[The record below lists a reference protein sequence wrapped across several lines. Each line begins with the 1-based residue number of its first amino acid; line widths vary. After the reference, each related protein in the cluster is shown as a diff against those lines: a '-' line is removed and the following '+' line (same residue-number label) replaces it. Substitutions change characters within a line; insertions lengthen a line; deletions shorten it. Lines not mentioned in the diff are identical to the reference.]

1 MENSRK
7 TPALKTVEKA
17 LDIFDCIAEAPRP
30 LTASETAARMGMSL
44 SSVYKFLSTLTDKD
58 YLSFDSETKQ
68 YRPSSRLVH
77 LAARLSGNQ
86 QLTQLAL
93 PYMKELAAVTKETIH
108 LAVPQGINVV
118 FLEKIDSPHTLN
130 VQTKI
135 GTVSRMDRGA
145 TPQAIMALSPE
156 DTFEKLCREV
166 EKEPN
171 GAASAAA
178 AHLRQLRQQ
187 IRQNGYI
194 MSLGQMNVGVA
205 AIAVPVVGADGMA
218 AGAIA
223 VAAPQARFSQEQFLS
238 YVPMLKQASLRI
250 SQALGYRQDR
260 LPGQDN

>member
-145 TPQAIMALSPE
+145 TPQAIMALSPD

-171 GAASAAA
+171 GAASAAY
-178 AHLRQLRQQ
+178 LRQLRQQ

>member
-77 LAARLSGNQ
+77 LATRLSGNQ

-171 GAASAAA
+171 GPASAAY
-178 AHLRQLRQQ
+178 LRQLRQQ

-205 AIAVPVVGADGMA
+205 AIAVPVVGADGLA

-238 YVPMLKQASLRI
+238 YVPMLKQASVRI

>member
-77 LAARLSGNQ
+77 LATRLSGNQ

-166 EKEPN
+166 GQEPD
-171 GAASAAA
+171 GAAAA

-205 AIAVPVVGADGMA
+205 AIAVPVVGADGLA

-238 YVPMLKQASLRI
+238 YVPMLKQASVRI

>member
-68 YRPSSRLVH
+68 YRPSNRLVH

-166 EKEPN
+166 GQEPD
-171 GAASAAA
+171 GEAAA

>member
-166 EKEPN
+166 GQEPD
-171 GAASAAA
+171 GEAAA

-205 AIAVPVVGADGMA
+205 AIAVPVVGVDGLA

-223 VAAPQARFSQEQFLS
+223 VAAPQARYSRAQFLS

>member
-68 YRPSSRLVH
+68 YRPSNRLVH

-171 GAASAAA
+171 SAASAAY
-178 AHLRQLRQQ
+178 LRQLRQQ

-205 AIAVPVVGADGMA
+205 AIAVPVVGADGLA

-223 VAAPQARFSQEQFLS
+223 VAAPQARYSQVQFLS

-260 LPGQDN
+260 LPGQEG